1 MDNLAALDLGPAG
14 SLLRDNKSQNS
25 VIRKIK
31 RLNVA
36 LKNTN
41 QERSISSWTIE
52 SIRAAIEAQVSG
64 DFSRTS
70 VLARSML
77 TDSAFSAALDS
88 RVAGVTRSEFSL
100 IPLDDTAVDRTVAE
114 AIESIWF
121 SVLDELT
128 LSRFIKQYHL
138 IGVALAFADWTH
150 RDRESDIILPRITL
164 LDTEFLSY
172 DTVTSELKYTTDDG
186 SVTVTPG
193 DGNWIMMSKWDI
205 GEVVGAVSHL
215 GVDWINK
222 QLALA
227 DWSSGNETHQSPMV
241 AVSESGTGL
250 VVSSDEE
257 DIDSL
262 ISELQVAAREK
273 FIYLPPG
280 KSISTI
286 DTNSQYKP
294 EAFRELIE
302 FVDRKYTVSILGGNL
317 SSEVAS
323 TGANRAAAEVHNGV
337 KKQLIQSDVEVLSS
351 VIRDQLVRNIVEA
364 NFGSSVSIP
373 WPSWSTSSRED
384 PAQLISALTTISQL
398 TASTHRIK
406 NIIEI
411 ASRLGIEL
419 EQL

>member
-1 MDNLAALDLGPAG
+1 MDNLAALDLGPA
-14 SLLRDNKSQNS
+14 LEPRDRKSRQSIN
-25 VIRKIK
+25 RKIK

-215 GVDWINK
+215 GADWINK

-373 WPSWSTSSRED
+373 WPEWSTSSRED

>member
-1 MDNLAALDLGPAG
+1 MDNLAALDLGPAAEL
-14 SLLRDNKSQNS
+14 SRDKKSQQSIN
-25 VIRKIK
+25 RKIK

-36 LKNTN
+36 LSHTN
-41 QERSISSWTIE
+41 SERSISSWTIE
-52 SIRAAIEAQVSG
+52 SIRSAIEAQIRG
-64 DFSRTS
+64 DFSKTS

-100 IPLDDTAVDRTVAE
+100 LPLEPTQLDQTVAS
-114 AIESIWF
+114 AIESVWF
-121 SVLDELT
+121 SVFDELT

-172 DTVTSELKYTTDDG
+172 DTLTSQLKYTTTDG
-186 SVTVTPG
+186 SLTVNPG

-215 GVDWINK
+215 GTDWIHK
-222 QLALA
+222 QLAVA

-241 AVSESGTGL
+241 AVSESGTGI
-250 VVSSDEE
+250 VASSDEE

-273 FIYLPPG
+273 FIYLPAG

-286 DTNSQYKP
+286 NTDSQYKP

-337 KKQLIQSDVEVLSS
+337 KKQLVQSDVEVLSS

-364 NFGSSVSIP
+364 NFGSAMNIP
-373 WPSWSTSSRED
+373 WPDWSTSSRED

-406 NIIEI
+406 NIVEI
-411 ASRLGIEL
+411 ASHLGIEL